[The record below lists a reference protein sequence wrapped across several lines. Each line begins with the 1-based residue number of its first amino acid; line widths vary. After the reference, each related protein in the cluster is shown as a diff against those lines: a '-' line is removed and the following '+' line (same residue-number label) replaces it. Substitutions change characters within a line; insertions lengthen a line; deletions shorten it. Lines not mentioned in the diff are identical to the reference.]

1 MVSACLILVTLSTIR
16 DFNEKPVEE
25 VQGVTRKIVKD
36 SYCEHLTLGK
46 LLIVISLNPGPLTS
60 KGATS
65 PALIIVVY

>member
-65 PALIIVVY
+65 PGLIIVVY